1 MRVKVKIRI
10 KYIPQFK
17 SMYVCVCMYVCA
29 CVFMCVFACMLNVIL
44 LHIANYAWVCV

>member
-17 SMYVCVCMYVCA
+17 CMYVYVCVCVY
-29 CVFMCVFACMLNVIL
+29 VFMCMLNVIL
-44 LHIANYAWVCV
+44 LHIANYACVCV